1 MGSRGHNLFGSPSAA
16 TVLMNGSEACTS
28 MMEQDKTSTFKLK
41 GATVTVRAGQT
52 AAEVLEDIGVH
63 GDDLVRWVENSSL
76 NDEHLFHDMLET
88 YQNILRSTTYF
99 ESF

>member
-1 MGSRGHNLFGSPSAA
+1 M
-16 TVLMNGSEACTS
+16 
-28 MMEQDKTSTFKLK
+28 
-41 GATVTVRAGQT
+41 RAGQT

-99 ESF
+99 ESFEESLMSS

>member
-1 MGSRGHNLFGSPSAA
+1 
-16 TVLMNGSEACTS
+16 

-52 AAEVLEDIGVH
+52 AAEVLDDIGVH
-63 GDDLVRWVENSSL
+63 GDELVRWVENSSS
-76 NDEHLFHDMLET
+76 NDEHLVHDTLET